1 MKQVHNTF
9 NLIGRLLVAALFL
22 PAGLAKLT
30 GFAGTVGYFSSLG
43 IPAPSFAVVAIVA
56 VEIFGSLALL
66 AGYQTRLVAIVM
78 AIFTLVASVVG
89 HAYWAAPADQA
100 FVAQLLFFKNMAV
113 IGGLLVLASAGAGE
127 FSLDGKQKN

>member
-43 IPAPSFAVVAIVA
+43 IPAPSFAVVATIA
-56 VEIFGSLALL
+56 VEILGGLALL